1 MTSERPE
8 AVERLDLHLAAV
20 RLAHEAI
27 WDLHDADRA
36 GALRRGGEVGDG
48 ARRTDGGDRDSR
60 ALGEARRLR
69 ILWDG
74 QGLLDPPA
82 ADETARRLKAEV
94 DRAEPE
100 RRRLRELQN
109 QIARRLFD
117 SDEEEDEFFDRA
129 PAPAERLGWRHPDQ

>member
-8 AVERLDLHLAAV
+8 AVERLDLHLVAV

-48 ARRTDGGDRDSR
+48 ARRMDGGDRDSR
-60 ALGEARRLR
+60 ALGEALRLR

-94 DRAEPE
+94 DRVEPE

-109 QIARRLFD
+109 QIARRFP
-117 SDEEEDEFFDRA
+117 RV
-129 PAPAERLGWRHPDQ
+129 G